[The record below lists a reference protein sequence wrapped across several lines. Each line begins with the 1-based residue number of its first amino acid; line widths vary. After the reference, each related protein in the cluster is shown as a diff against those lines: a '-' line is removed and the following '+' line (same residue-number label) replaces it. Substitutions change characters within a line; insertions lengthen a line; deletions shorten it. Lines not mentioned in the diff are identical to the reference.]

1 MEFGSS
7 EIDGEQCVR
16 VIIRHQGADSMQAHI
31 RELKNQDP
39 HTGLLNRHTFMHRL
53 DQLLDRGQNQPD
65 ALLMMLSI
73 DNFTQINDEAGMI
86 KSDCLLKET
95 ADLLALHVD
104 DRELLGRFGDHQFI
118 AVIRAHSSPE
128 VTRQGYLE
136 TFQRARL
143 EQCCELPTAPRFS
156 IGLTPVPDGDRESA
170 HELVRRCIHASREE
184 NATQHSAGLIEQGAP
199 DDSGVPI
206 DRNIVDLIDHALEND
221 HFVLEYQPMVSL
233 DGDTRENYSVF
244 VRLLD
249 QTDTPR
255 DPEWFF
261 GQAMHTE
268 RMAEIDRW
276 VVRRTI
282 SELSRR
288 RSSGEKVKGSWL
300 YFLFEFSLLQEQPPE
315 LERFIGSLKKI
326 NCRISCN
333 NVAGDA
339 TDYSVLEHYQV
350 DMARLSPSLVK
361 GLTTDA
367 GAQDRLA
374 SINSR
379 IQGMNIRTVA
389 TGIEDANTLALLWT
403 IGVNHVQG
411 WFLQEPLTDIDAG
424 TGARTRQQA

>member
-1 MEFGSS
+1 MLRNEFSRTRANLETEHSRFQSLLDNSLDAIAYIHEGMHVETNPAYRKLFDLSKDEIDGFSIIDLISHDARRDLKQALKQVSNKEEIRKTICCRRSNGQEFEANMEFGSS

-16 VIIRHQGADSMQAHI
+16 VIIRHQGADSMQARI

-288 RSSGEKVKGSWL
+288 RSSGE
-300 YFLFEFSLLQEQPPE
+300 
-315 LERFIGSLKKI
+315 R
-326 NCRISCN
+326 
-333 NVAGDA
+333 
-339 TDYSVLEHYQV
+339 
-350 DMARLSPSLVK
+350 
-361 GLTTDA
+361 
-367 GAQDRLA
+367 
-374 SINSR
+374 
-379 IQGMNIRTVA
+379 
-389 TGIEDANTLALLWT
+389 
-403 IGVNHVQG
+403 
-411 WFLQEPLTDIDAG
+411 
-424 TGARTRQQA
+424 